1 MDELLERVREHLGT
15 LGVEFSV
22 TNDVSRVWTGVRT
35 RKAQLKRGRNL
46 QAYVA
51 AYGDKVPLAPVTRV
65 HSADPMLAIARHIG
79 PKTADA
85 FRRAEVQYADAS
97 GNAWL
102 QFGDVLIDIQG
113 RRPAAPARNRVTG
126 DLFTT
131 SRAQVA
137 CVLLAWPELWGST
150 QRELAR
156 AAGVSLGQ
164 ANNALRLLADA
175 GFGPAGRRDDD
186 ELLRMWAATF
196 PTGLAQR
203 LTLATYRGELDDVRL
218 VDAEA
223 AVYRSGEV
231 AAADLLR
238 PATATLYVEDLDPRL
253 AVLNRWRTDAE
264 PNIVVRR
271 AFWASPVGEREPT
284 ATGIREAPWPLV
296 YADLLASDDPRV
308 RGVAE
313 EWRRSRA

>member
-1 MDELLERVREHLGT
+1 MDALVEQARACLAAYDVELSIADDANPAGHGVVTQSVR
-15 LGVEFSV
+15 
-22 TNDVSRVWTGVRT
+22 
-35 RKAQLKRGRNL
+35 LKRGRNV
-46 QAYVA
+46 QVYVA
-51 AYGDKVPLAPVTRV
+51 AYADKVPLAAVLRGR
-65 HSADPMLAIARHIG
+65 SRDPMLAIARYVG

-85 FRRAEVQYADAS
+85 YRRAEIQYVDAS

-102 QFGDVLIDIQG
+102 QFGDVLIDVQG
-113 RRPAAPARNRVTG
+113 RRPDTPNRNRVAG

-137 CVLLAWPELWGST
+137 CVLLAWPELWRSP

-164 ANNALRLLADA
+164 ANNALRLLAEA
-175 GFGPAGRRDDD
+175 GFGPEGRRDND

-196 PTGLAQR
+196 PTGLAQG
-203 LTLATYRGELDDVRL
+203 LTLASYRGPLDDIRPA
-218 VDAEA
+218 DGERI
-223 AVYRSGEV
+223 YRSGEV

-238 PATATLYVEDLDPRL
+238 PATATLYVEDLNPRL
-253 AVLNRWRTDAE
+253 PVVNRWRTDAE

-271 AFWASPVGEREPT
+271 AFWTSPAGEENSAANKIP
-284 ATGIREAPWPLV
+284 EAPWPLV
-296 YADLLASDDPRV
+296 YADLLASDDSRV

-313 EWRRSRA
+313 EWRKSRA